1 MKFDKICKAHPFNLD
16 ESQIK
21 WVKDT
26 FDSLSIEEKVGQ
38 LFCLIARSSDEEWI
52 DTIFEVCQP
61 GGIGY
66 RPVPLEE
73 SIKLTHML
81 AKKAKVPL
89 LIPANTES
97 GGDGFISDF
106 GTLMSSQMG
115 IAATGNPDFA
125 KKLGTIC
132 GREGAAIGGNWAF
145 APVIDIDYN
154 FRNPITNTRTYGS
167 NPDIVKEF
175 GCAYVKAVQE
185 NGMAASIKH
194 FPGDGRD
201 ERDQHLATTV
211 NDMGC
216 DEWMETY
223 GKAYQASID
232 AGALTVMPGHIMHPA
247 WSRKLRPGI
256 RDEDI
261 LPATLAPEILQDL
274 LRGRLGFN
282 GMIVTD
288 ATTMVGY
295 AAAMSRRDAVPLS
308 IAAGA
313 DMFLFTKNLK
323 EDFDFMMAGVK
334 NGVITRERLDDA
346 VIRILACKA
355 AMKLH
360 TRELPTLEKAKKIVG
375 CDEHIKWGS
384 ECADAAVTLV
394 KEEKGVLPLTPD
406 RYPNILLY
414 PIETK
419 GGASFTRVEGI
430 TKDFIDALEQ
440 EGFNVSVFEPATSQ
454 EGRLA
459 PTTAVVG
466 TYDAIIYV
474 AKIVTKSNQTTV
486 RIEWEMPLGTNAP
499 TFFNDI
505 PTIFVSLANPY
516 HLIDVPRLK
525 TFINAYTPNRQ
536 TVKATIQKLMG
547 KSEFKGKS
555 PVDPFCGKWDT
566 KL

>member
-1 MKFDKICKAHPFNLD
+1 MNTSMLKKKPFCLSD
-16 ESQIK
+16 EQTK
-21 WVKDT
+21 WVTDT
-26 FDSLSIEEKVGQ
+26 FESFSLEEKVGQ

-73 SIKLTHML
+73 SIQLTHLL
-81 AKKAKVPL
+81 AKKAKIPL

-97 GGDGFISDF
+97 GGDGFVSDY
-106 GTLMSSQMG
+106 GTLMSNQMG

-125 KKLGTIC
+125 KKLGTVC
-132 GREGAAIGGNWAF
+132 GREGSAIGGNWAF

-154 FRNPITNTRTYGS
+154 FRNPITNTRTYGAD
-167 NPDIVKEF
+167 PDTVKEL
-175 GCAYVKAVQE
+175 GRAYVEAVQE

-201 ERDQHLATTV
+201 ERDQHLATTI
-211 NDMGC
+211 NDTDC
-216 DEWMETY
+216 DEWMSTY
-223 GKAYQASID
+223 GKVYQESID
-232 AGALTVMPGHIMHPA
+232 AGALTVMIGHIMHPA

-256 RDEDI
+256 KDEDI
-261 LPATLAPEILQDL
+261 MPATLAPELMQDL
-274 LRGRLGFN
+274 LRGKLGFN

-295 AAAMSRRDAVPLS
+295 AAAMSRKEAVPLS

-323 EDFDFMMAGVK
+323 EDYDFMMDGVK
-334 NGVITRERLDDA
+334 NGVITEERLNDA
-346 VIRILACKA
+346 VLRILATKA
-355 AMKLH
+355 AMNLH
-360 TRELPTLEKAKKIVG
+360 KRELPTLENAKEIVG
-375 CDEHIKWGS
+375 CEEHKKWAV

-394 KEEKGVLPLTPD
+394 KEQQGVLPLTPE

-419 GGASFTRVEGI
+419 GAGSFTREGNVTGEFI
-430 TKDFIDALEQ
+430 TALEK
-440 EGFNVSVFEPATSQ
+440 EGFHVTVFESAKSA

-466 TYDAIIYV
+466 KYDAIVYI
-474 AKIVTKSNQTTV
+474 AKIVTKSNQTSV
-486 RIEWEMPLGTNAP
+486 RIEWDQPLGNNAP
-499 TFFNDI
+499 TFFHDI

-516 HLIDVPRLK
+516 HLIDVPRIK
-525 TFINAYTPNRQ
+525 TFINAYTPNIQ
-536 TVKATIQKLMG
+536 VVEAVVKKLMG